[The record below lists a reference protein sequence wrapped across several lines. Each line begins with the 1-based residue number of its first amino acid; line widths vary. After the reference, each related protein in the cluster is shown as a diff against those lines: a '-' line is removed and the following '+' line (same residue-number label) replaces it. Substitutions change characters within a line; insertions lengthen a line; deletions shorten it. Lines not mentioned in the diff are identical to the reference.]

1 MSIPPRMLFPC
12 LLICLAGCTRPAAP
26 PPPEFS
32 SAPHSATQ
40 RTWVSRAMTFA
51 ARWGSA
57 CGTPFDAAAYLKR
70 HPRFSRVERALKS
83 RASYPWVTFRAGER
97 QE

>member
-1 MSIPPRMLFPC
+1 MSIHPRLLFPC
-12 LLICLAGCTRPAAP
+12 LLICLAGCTRPATP
-26 PPPEFS
+26 PPREFS
-32 SAPHSATQ
+32 SAPDSATQ
-40 RTWVSRAMTFA
+40 CTWMSHAMTFA

-70 HPRFSRVERALKS
+70 HPQFSWMEGALKS
-83 RASYPWVTFRAGER
+83 RASYSWVTFRAGER

>member
-1 MSIPPRMLFPC
+1 MD
-12 LLICLAGCTRPAAP
+12 AP
-26 PPPEFS
+26 YD
-32 SAPHSATQ
+32 
-40 RTWVSRAMTFA
+40 TWGTVDGKVVDTPMARAMTFA

-70 HPRFSRVERALKS
+70 HPQFSWMEGALKS